1 MDSAVAMNDLAVIVD
16 LLGILTLKPYVALSI
31 RYKFQLTKCVFD
43 FIISLFILVYR
54 TMWNLDLC
62 NSLLG
67 PISDLFQSKYEM

>member
-1 MDSAVAMNDLAVIVD
+1 MESAVAMNDLAIIVD
-16 LLGILTLKPYVALSI
+16 LLSILTLKPYVALS
-31 RYKFQLTKCVFD
+31 V
-43 FIISLFILVYR
+43 ISINKACSWFYNCLFISVRR